1 MREHD
6 SWDMIGLAG
15 TLLGILNYSEN
26 LTQSQFNEEIS
37 KDTEEIHEHL
47 KIQDKK
53 LDKILEVLLNEE
65 NKEDGRL
72 NK

>member
-1 MREHD
+1 MHEHD

-47 KIQDKK
+47 NIQDKK
-53 LDKILEVLLNEE
+53 LDKILEVLLDEE

>member
-1 MREHD
+1 ML
-6 SWDMIGLAG
+6 GLAG

-47 KIQDKK
+47 KIQDEK